1 MVHSGASSSASTVG
15 TRDAAGLADP
25 KGDAVGDCV
34 APVGSRDAAGLA
46 DPKGDD
52 AAGLADPKGDCVG
65 DFVSGTDGRDAS
77 VGTHWPLGA
86 LAHLVDGRG

>member
-15 TRDAAGLADP
+15 SRDAAGLADP
-25 KGDAVGDCV
+25 KGDGVGVCV

-46 DPKGDD
+46 DPKGD
-52 AAGLADPKGDCVG
+52 GVG

-77 VGTHWPLGA
+77 VGNQWPLGA
-86 LAHLVDGRG
+86 IVHWGDGRG